1 MFSASYMDMMLFKHF
16 FSKSNLSLTN
26 LLWTETEAGK
36 SFLPV
41 NSGCVK
47 YSNLEDWLRDLLDNR
62 IEINFQRVIF
72 TDLQYVEMILSVEWL
87 EQYA

>member
-1 MFSASYMDMMLFKHF
+1 MFSASYMDMMIFKHF
-16 FSKSNLSLTN
+16 FSNSNPSLTN
-26 LLWTETEAGK
+26 FLLTEKRAGK

-41 NSGCVK
+41 NCGCVK
-47 YSNLEDWLRDLLDNR
+47 YSNLEDWFRDLLDNR

-72 TDLQYVEMILSVEWL
+72 TDLQYVEMILSFEWL